1 MPVYEFACNACG
13 APVSIFV
20 RSISSPVDGAC
31 ERCGSRDLRRLVS
44 RFAVKRPSRAFD
56 EATLEGLDE
65 NDPRAMASWAR
76 QMQREMGADA
86 GPELEEMVQR
96 LESGESL
103 DDDGSGGLGGMG
115 DFGDDDDF

>member
-20 RSISSPVDGAC
+20 RSVSSPVNGAC

-44 RFAVKRPSRAFD
+44 RFAVKRPARGFD
-56 EATLEGLDE
+56 ESMLDGLDE
-65 NDPRAMASWAR
+65 SDPRAMAAFA
-76 QMQREMGADA
+76 REMQQEMGDDA

-103 DDDGSGGLGGMG
+103 DDDGFGGLGGMG
-115 DFGDDDDF
+115 DFGDDDF